1 MKIKLLMAGLLGLV
15 SATTFAQKGELNNA
29 NSEYDKYEQ
38 LRTQKTAV
46 FITTANTSLSNA
58 KTSIDKASINEK
70 TAALPLT
77 FALKGAIYSAL
88 ALQDTIPATAAPL
101 VSTAEE
107 AIKKAKDLDTKGDN
121 KKLID
126 AANLNL
132 AQYYLTAGVKE
143 YQNHNFDQAYKSFD
157 YYRVILPEDTNAI
170 YYTALSAANAGSKD
184 PKYYA
189 YAITNYNKLV
199 TTKYSGN
206 AKVYYDLS
214 TLYLLSKDTVGSLKV
229 AAEGVTRYPANSD
242 LRKREIEIALQ
253 TGKQNDILVKIQ
265 SAIAN
270 DPKNKTLYYYEGL
283 TYSQV
288 GDEANAKSAKAK
300 DVATKNSLHQTALD
314 NYAKAADL
322 YKKALELDPD
332 YFDANLNLGYVL
344 IKPAIDT
351 YNAAVNLPANKQKEY
366 DAAVAKAGIQFDIA
380 KPYIQKAVDLN
391 PKSTDA
397 LTNLLSYYRGKR
409 DNANAAKTKAQ
420 IDALK

>member
-38 LRTQKTAV
+38 LHTQKTAV
-46 FITTANTSLSNA
+46 FITTANTSLNNA
-58 KTSIDKASINEK
+58 KTSIDKASVNEK

-101 VSTAEE
+101 VSTAED

-184 PKYYA
+184 PKY
-189 YAITNYNKLV
+189 
-199 TTKYSGN
+199 
-206 AKVYYDLS
+206 
-214 TLYLLSKDTVGSLKV
+214 
-229 AAEGVTRYPANSD
+229 
-242 LRKREIEIALQ
+242 
-253 TGKQNDILVKIQ
+253 
-265 SAIAN
+265 
-270 DPKNKTLYYYEGL
+270 
-283 TYSQV
+283 
-288 GDEANAKSAKAK
+288 
-300 DVATKNSLHQTALD
+300 
-314 NYAKAADL
+314 
-322 YKKALELDPD
+322 
-332 YFDANLNLGYVL
+332 
-344 IKPAIDT
+344 
-351 YNAAVNLPANKQKEY
+351 
-366 DAAVAKAGIQFDIA
+366 
-380 KPYIQKAVDLN
+380 
-391 PKSTDA
+391 
-397 LTNLLSYYRGKR
+397 
-409 DNANAAKTKAQ
+409 
-420 IDALK
+420 